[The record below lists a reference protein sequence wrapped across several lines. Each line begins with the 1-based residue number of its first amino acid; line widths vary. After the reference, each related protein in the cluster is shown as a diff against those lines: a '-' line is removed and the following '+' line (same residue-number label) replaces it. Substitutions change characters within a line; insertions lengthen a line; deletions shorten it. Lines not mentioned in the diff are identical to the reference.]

1 MGETRS
7 RRDSLWS
14 LLITEVLRETQYG
27 NSMFFVRIFI
37 KATSKSL
44 VLEKG
49 YQIGL
54 FRSTPTMFC
63 SPEGYFRMA
72 RSVYLSEE
80 IAILISVQTLKGSG

>member
-14 LLITEVLRETQYG
+14 LLITEVLRGTQYG

-37 KATSKSL
+37 KAKSKNL

-49 YQIGL
+49 VSDRTFPLNANDVLQSRGL
-54 FRSTPTMFC
+54 F
-63 SPEGYFRMA
+63 
-72 RSVYLSEE
+72 
-80 IAILISVQTLKGSG
+80 